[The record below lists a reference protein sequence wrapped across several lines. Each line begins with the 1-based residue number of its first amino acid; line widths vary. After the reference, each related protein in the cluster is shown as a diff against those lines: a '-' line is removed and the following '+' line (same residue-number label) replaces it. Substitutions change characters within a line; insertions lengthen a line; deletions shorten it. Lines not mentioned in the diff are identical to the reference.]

1 MVALKSFSNPPARRP
16 NRRSRANRNRLR
28 VVPSPTRASQPSQS
42 PSYKINPTAA
52 PAKSGRRQVVA
63 PTYPNP
69 EQKRSPSA
77 GSQNVQQLQSRSLP
91 RGVRNLQLFEKAL
104 SLCTLG
110 LGAATIA
117 VYSLTVQTQQSWM
130 AEYNELQNLER
141 YERQL
146 VTASEILKNRMA
158 EQAENADT
166 NLVRQNQ
173 HTTIFLDP
181 IQQRSPATPVSAT
194 VLPLNDAPSRM
205 PLGY

>member
-1 MVALKSFSNPPARRP
+1 MVALKSFSNPPAGRP
-16 NRRSRANRNRLR
+16 NRRPRANRNRLR
-28 VVPSPTRASQPSQS
+28 VVQSPTRASQT
-42 PSYKINPTAA
+42 PSYTINSTATPA
-52 PAKSGRRQVVA
+52 PSSQRQVVA
-63 PTYPNP
+63 PSYPNP
-69 EQKRSPSA
+69 GQKRSPTA
-77 GSQNVQQLQSRSLP
+77 RPQNVQRLQSRSLP

-117 VYSLTVQTQQSWM
+117 IYSLTVQTQQSWM

-158 EQAENADT
+158 EQAETAET

-173 HTTIFLDP
+173 YTTIFLDP
-181 IQQRSPATPVSAT
+181 IQQRSPTAPASEP
-194 VLPLNDAPSRM
+194 VLPLNDTPSRM